1 MPLGSRIIVVADW
14 AAFPISQAQGHQAR
28 CARFRLSRQR
38 LVKQTSCTSRN
49 GTHSTES
56 RTHRERDV
64 AFEFKSAC
72 AGNLQALFDCRSGY
86 TR

>member
-1 MPLGSRIIVVADW
+1 MPLGAALLLWPIG